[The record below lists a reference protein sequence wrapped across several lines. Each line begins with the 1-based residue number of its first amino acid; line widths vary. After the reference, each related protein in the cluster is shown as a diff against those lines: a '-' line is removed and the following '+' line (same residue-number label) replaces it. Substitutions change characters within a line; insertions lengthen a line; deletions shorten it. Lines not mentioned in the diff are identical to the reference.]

1 MSQKTKIESLYTS
14 LCGVCELVGVLE
26 TPVVQSFMRY
36 AEANGLHEKL
46 KAYSIFVN
54 RIYQGGG
61 NLTFCVRRAVFEDEN
76 VYVTS
81 RAKDAACND
90 YIHAAL
96 DRELEIFA
104 DFVALTSDDFAKDME
119 ADFPISGFASGKIDL
134 KTEYEARVSDIGKH
148 GYGIFASNCMF
159 RLSDTGEHKIEP
171 IVSADRTS
179 LDAFTGYQNE
189 RQRVIDNTQAF
200 VLGRPAA
207 NVLLYG
213 DAGTGKSSTVKAVAN
228 AFYEQ
233 GIRLIELRKD
243 QMALLPFVMEKI
255 SRNPLKFIIFIDD
268 LSFNRNDDTFS
279 MLKAALEGSAS
290 AKAPNAVI
298 YATSNRRH
306 IVRETF
312 GDRDGEDVHRND
324 TMQELLSLSARFGLA
339 IQFGKPDKNLY
350 LEIVRELAK
359 KKGIQTD
366 IKQLEIDA
374 EAFALRKGHR
384 SPRCAEQFID
394 SLL

>member
-1 MSQKTKIESLYTS
+1 MSDGKKIEALYTS
-14 LCGVCELVGVLE
+14 LCGVSVLCGVLE
-26 TPVVQSFMRY
+26 TPVVQGFLEY
-36 AEANGLHEKL
+36 AQAEKFHDRL
-46 KAYSIFVN
+46 RAYSVFVN

-61 NLTFCVRRAVFEDEN
+61 SLTRCVRRAVFEDEN

-81 RAKDAACND
+81 RARDAVCHA
-90 YIHAAL
+90 YIHEAL
-96 DRELEIFA
+96 DRELQVFA
-104 DFVALTSDDFAKDME
+104 ELAALTPDDFANDMNATLE
-119 ADFPISGFASGKIDL
+119 LAKFASERIDL
-134 KTEYEARVSDIGKH
+134 KSEYEARVCDIGKH
-148 GYGIFASNCMF
+148 GYGIFASNGMF

-171 IVSADRTS
+171 IVSADKTS
-179 LDAFTGYQNE
+179 LESFTGYENE
-189 RQRVIDNTQAF
+189 RRQVVENTRAF
-200 VLGRPAA
+200 VEGKPAA

-228 AFYEQ
+228 AFYED
-233 GIRLIELRKD
+233 GVRLIELRKD
-243 QMALLPFVMEKI
+243 QMSLLPFVMETI

-290 AKAPNAVI
+290 AKASNAVI

-350 LEIVRELAK
+350 LEIVRELAR
-359 KKGIQTD
+359 KKGIKTD

-374 EAFALRKGHR
+374 EAFALRRGHR